1 MPVANLINR
10 RLHRI
15 GTTLGI
21 AGVCFLA
28 SCTELRRPEPN
39 PYLAETQP
47 PMIQEFRWSNGGLP
61 NSFDPA
67 KASNAPETDLARALY
82 EGLTVIDA
90 KTLEARPGVAEEWV
104 ASDEGLTWTFTLRA
118 DAKWTNGRAV
128 EAGDFVRSWQRL
140 YDLGGKAAHRNLLQN
155 FAITSGKAGRVVP
168 ESEPED
174 FMEPTSTDGEETV
187 PQAEDARTAE
197 PTPSS
202 KKEPEKILLAVSA
215 ADARTLVVKLQ
226 RPDKDF
232 PKLVAHPV
240 FMPVFGNG
248 SGFESQKLSTK
259 IIGNG
264 AFRMAE
270 LAASGIA
277 LERSKTYW
285 NSESVKIEKLQF
297 VPLTKS
303 DEALEAYR
311 TGKIDVLTN
320 AEISPLAQKVF
331 STAADFRKNT
341 FAALNFYEINFRK
354 APFNDRRVR
363 EALAVS
369 IERERLAGTENE
381 SATTPALSFLPF
393 AFGTQ
398 KRLVQDKD
406 RARDLLEQAGFPGG
420 RGFPAVK
427 LTVNRNETQL
437 RVARAV
443 AKMWKD
449 NLNIE
454 TELVVKENAEI
465 ATIRETQDFDVIRR
479 GVVLPVP
486 DEMICM
492 AAINGTD
499 PFPVSNEELDRRFGS
514 PPNANANI
522 SNSNIGTQPQAAVNV
537 SVPLLTEAEA
547 LYQLH
552 SIPLYFPTSFA
563 LVKPYVT
570 GFEMNTLD
578 SPNLTETEID
588 TAWQPPAR

>member
-1 MPVANLINR
+1 M
-10 RLHRI
+10 
-15 GTTLGI
+15 
-21 AGVCFLA
+21 
-28 SCTELRRPEPN
+28 S
-39 PYLAETQP
+39 
-47 PMIQEFRWSNGGLP
+47 
-61 NSFDPA
+61 
-67 KASNAPETDLARALY
+67 
-82 EGLTVIDA
+82 
-90 KTLEARPGVAEEWV
+90 
-104 ASDEGLTWTFTLRA
+104 
-118 DAKWTNGRAV
+118 

-155 FAITSGKAGRVVP
+155 FAVTSGKAGRVP

-174 FMEPTSTDGEETV
+174 FVGPVPTERDATV
-187 PQAEDARTAE
+187 QQPDAPPTAE
-197 PTPSS
+197 PAPSG

-215 ADARTLVVKLQ
+215 TDARTLVVKLQ

-248 SGFESQKLSTK
+248 AGFESQKPSTK

-264 AFRMAE
+264 AFRAAE
-270 LAASGIA
+270 MSASGIS

-285 NSESVKIEKLQF
+285 DSENVKIEKLQF
-297 VPLTKS
+297 VPLTES

-320 AEISPLAQKVF
+320 TEISPLAQKVF

-420 RGFPAVK
+420 RGFPTIK
-427 LTVNRNETQL
+427 LTVNRNETQI

-449 NLNIE
+449 NLSIE

-465 ATIRETQDFDVIRR
+465 AAIRETEDFDVLRR

-499 PFPVSNEELDRRFGS
+499 PFPASNEELDRRFGS
-514 PPNANANI
+514 TANANTNI
-522 SNSNIGTQPQAAVNV
+522 SNANTSTEPQAAVNV
-537 SVPLLTEAEA
+537 SVPLFTEAEA

-563 LVKPYVT
+563 LVKPYVS

-578 SPNLTETEID
+578 APNLTETEID
-588 TAWQPPAR
+588 TGWQPQSR